1 MLDIFTLCMAGTRH
15 ALLSRMKQTLL
26 SRTRRKT
33 LTLVRWE
40 MARGSERVV
49 CRIDRDTTRGMFSV
63 IVEPYHS
70 LQRASI
76 ERFNAAAAALRRY
89 AMVAAGLRDQGW
101 SVAAYTK

>member
-1 MLDIFTLCMAGTRH
+1 
-15 ALLSRMKQTLL
+15 MKQTLL

-40 MARGSERVV
+40 MARGSERVI

-63 IVEPYHS
+63 IVEPYRS

-76 ERFNAAAAALRRY
+76 ERFNAAAAALRRH